1 MLEGLVADAG
11 PREWSVY
18 ILRCGDGSYYTGIA
32 KDVEARLSQHQA
44 GKGAAY
50 TKTHLPV
57 ALAYREDR
65 FTRSGALIRE
75 AAIKSL
81 GRPGKDLLVEGDAG
95 RTRARKIKGAKH
107 RVAGRRPRGSSGGA
121 IGA

>member
-1 MLEGLVADAG
+1 MLDGLKLEGPKGKRA

-32 KDVEARLSQHQA
+32 KDVEARLEKHNS

-50 TKTHLPV
+50 TRTHRPV
-57 ALAYREDR
+57 SLAYREDR

-81 GRPGKDLLVEGDAG
+81 GRPGKARLVGGGKKA
-95 RTRARKIKGAKH
+95 
-107 RVAGRRPRGSSGGA
+107 AGRRARPA
-121 IGA
+121 